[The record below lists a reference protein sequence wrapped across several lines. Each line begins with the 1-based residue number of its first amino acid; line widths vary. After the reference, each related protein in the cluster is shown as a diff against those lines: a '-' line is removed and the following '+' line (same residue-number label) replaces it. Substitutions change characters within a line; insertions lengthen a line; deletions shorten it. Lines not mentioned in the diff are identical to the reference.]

1 MWSRKMQA
9 IISLPIMPFPE
20 AANTMMQW
28 EESVRLALD
37 ALSVD
42 KVKAFLT
49 MLGVMIGSAAIV
61 LVVTIASTS
70 KAYVVGQIEGIG
82 ANLAYAQ
89 LDRNG
94 VPPIP
99 DDELS
104 PSDLAAVRQ
113 SLYMVTAAAGTY
125 DIPFDFRS
133 RNHMV
138 RARLVGVTEEF
149 QKIRKLV
156 MVSGRYFDSEDFVSR
171 AKVCLVTEYFAR
183 KVFAHERALGQPL
196 QMEHLRCTIVGI
208 FREGVPTFGQ
218 SEIQDDTVLAPFPLV
233 RTISGENFF
242 QVLYAQAASS
252 DEVPAMTE
260 QMDRLL
266 HGRHR
271 KAARYSVQNLS
282 SVLQTVHHVSLGMT
296 LVLIGVAILTLVTA
310 GAGIMNIMFVNVALR
325 THEIGIRKALGART
339 SEIRRQFVL
348 EAVFISFT
356 GAIIGVVVA
365 LGLIWFST
373 GLVEGGLPLRV
384 SWKAVALALALSTGV
399 GVLFGYRPAN
409 AAAQMNPVEALRVE

>member
-1 MWSRKMQA
+1 
-9 IISLPIMPFPE
+9 
-20 AANTMMQW
+20 MMLW
-28 EESVRLALD
+28 GESIRLALD
-37 ALSVD
+37 ALGVD

-61 LVVTIASTS
+61 LVVTIASTG
-70 KAYVVGQIEGIG
+70 KAYVVNQIEGIG

-104 PSDLAAVRQ
+104 PGDLAAVRQ

-149 QKIRKLV
+149 QQIRKLV

-183 KVFAHERALGQPL
+183 NVFPHEHALGQPL

-218 SEIQDDTVLAPFPLV
+218 SEIQEETVLAPFPLV
-233 RTISGENFF
+233 KTVSGENFF
-242 QVLYAQAASS
+242 QVIYAQASSS

-266 HGRHR
+266 HSRHR
-271 KAARYSVQNLS
+271 KAARYFVQNLS
-282 SVLQTVHHVSLGMT
+282 SVLQTVHSISLGMT
-296 LVLIGVAILTLVTA
+296 LVLIGVAILTLITA
-310 GAGIMNIMFVNVALR
+310 GAGIMNIMFVNVAQR

-339 SEIRRQFVL
+339 AEIRMQFVM

-365 LGLIWFST
+365 LVLIWFST

>member
-1 MWSRKMQA
+1 
-9 IISLPIMPFPE
+9 
-20 AANTMMQW
+20 MMHW
-28 EESVRLALD
+28 EESIRLALD

-42 KVKAFLT
+42 KMKAFLT
-49 MLGVMIGSAAIV
+49 MLGVIIGSAAIV
-61 LVVTIASTS
+61 LVVTIASTG
-70 KAYVVGQIEGIG
+70 KAYVVNQIEGIG

-104 PSDLAAVRQ
+104 PGDLAAVRQ

-149 QKIRKLV
+149 QQIRKLV

-183 KVFAHERALGQPL
+183 NVFPHEHALGQPL

-218 SEIQDDTVLAPFPLV
+218 SEIQEETVLAPFPLV
-233 RTISGENFF
+233 KTVSGENFF
-242 QVLYAQAASS
+242 QVIYAQASSS

-266 HGRHR
+266 HSRHR
-271 KAARYSVQNLS
+271 RAARYFVQNLS
-282 SVLQTVHHVSLGMT
+282 SFLQTVHSVSLGMT
-296 LVLIGVAILTLVTA
+296 LVLIGVAILTLITA
-310 GAGIMNIMFVNVALR
+310 GAGIMNIMFVNVAQR

-339 SEIRRQFVL
+339 AEIRMQFVM

-365 LGLIWFST
+365 LVLIWFST

>member
-1 MWSRKMQA
+1 
-9 IISLPIMPFPE
+9 
-20 AANTMMQW
+20 MMNW
-28 EESVRLALD
+28 GESIRLALD
-37 ALSVD
+37 ALGVD

-61 LVVTIASTS
+61 LVVTIASTG
-70 KAYVVGQIEGIG
+70 KAYVVNQIEGIG

-104 PSDLAAVRQ
+104 PGDLAAVRQ

-149 QKIRKLV
+149 QQIRKLV

-183 KVFAHERALGQPL
+183 NIFPREHAVGQPL

-218 SEIQDDTVLAPFPLV
+218 SEIQEETVLAPFPLV
-233 RTISGENFF
+233 KTVSGENFF
-242 QVLYAQAASS
+242 QVIYAQAASS

-266 HGRHR
+266 HSRHR
-271 KAARYSVQNLS
+271 KTARYFIQNLT
-282 SVLQTVHHVSLGMT
+282 SVLQTVHSVSLGMT
-296 LVLIGVAILTLVTA
+296 LVLVGVAILTLITA
-310 GAGIMNIMFVNVALR
+310 GAGIMNIMFVNVAQR

-339 SEIRRQFVL
+339 AEIRMQFVM

-365 LGLIWFST
+365 LVLIWFST
-373 GLVEGGLPLRV
+373 GLVEGGFPLRV
-384 SWKAVALALALSTGV
+384 SWKAVALALGLSTGV